1 MQQII
6 AHRTASFVGLAFS
19 GKLKEYEHY
28 RLKEKEQHNSKQKQE
43 NLKEARK
50 RFEKLF

>member
-6 AHRTASFVGLAFS
+6 AHRTASFVGLAFN

-28 RLKEKEQHNSKQKQE
+28 RLKEKGKHNPKQKQE
-43 NLKEARK
+43 DLKKARK